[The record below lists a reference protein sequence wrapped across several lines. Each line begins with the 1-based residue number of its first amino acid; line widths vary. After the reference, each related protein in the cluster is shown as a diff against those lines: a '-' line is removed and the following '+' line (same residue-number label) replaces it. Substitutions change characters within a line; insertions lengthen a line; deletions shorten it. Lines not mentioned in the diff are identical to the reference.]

1 MKAQILLLSLLL
13 ASCNMSKQFHEQ
25 HPFVM
30 TQFPVDT
37 VKPAGS
43 KAELF
48 VKANLWMVDQFKSAK
63 SVIQYS
69 DKEAGVIKGKY
80 LLASTPVEH
89 VWMSYYVG
97 GDYTATITITT
108 SDNQITLKIEP
119 VELPRADYPQEKMDA
134 DVRALY
140 TRFEKDFK

>member
-1 MKAQILLLSLLL
+1 MRTIVIISLILLSG
-13 ASCNMSKQFHEQ
+13 CNMSKQFHEQ

-30 TQFPVDT
+30 TQFPIDT
-37 VKPAGS
+37 VRPAGT

-80 LLASTPVEH
+80 LLASFPLEGFFGHTI
-89 VWMSYYVG
+89 G
-97 GDYTATITITT
+97 GDYTATITITVA
-108 SDNQITLKIEP
+108 DNLMTLNIIP
-119 VELPRADYPQEKMDA
+119 IDLPRMDYPQEKMDA
-134 DVRALY
+134 DINALY
-140 TRFEKDFK
+140 RRFKDSFK